1 MAKIQ
6 RLIGDLGRDF
16 PGPSLLRWASICFS
30 LCVVFLPVSVAASQ
44 TLLAL
49 AGLLYAV
56 DLLRRPRVPCFP
68 PVKVPLA
75 LFCFFTV
82 LSIRW
87 AEDPAVGWVVV
98 RKLVLLLI
106 ILFTVNLIPSYRH
119 LVRLYQALFVGS
131 AVAGLVAAGQFVM
144 QYRAACAEHPA
155 QLYSYL
161 TITRIHGFMGH
172 WMNFGGQQMLIFS
185 SLAAYALL
193 SARRSVAS
201 DETGNRR
208 IAAWWWLIL
217 GIIALSIILN
227 FTRGVWLGCG
237 AAVFYLVARWR
248 SRLLWVLP
256 VAALAGYLASPLLVR
271 ERVQS
276 LFHPS
281 RDASIS
287 IRLEMWHAGLEMIR
301 RHPLVGVGPDNI
313 NEVYTLYLPPR
324 SSPIVGWHE
333 HLHDDFLQL
342 AAERGLP
349 CLVAW
354 LWFMGALGWH
364 FLAIRKRLNSAGYSS
379 WMADAAFAG
388 WLAFLIEG
396 FFEFNF
402 GTTPVLTVFLFVIS
416 VPFAAE
422 RLIAGREDATL
433 KAA

>member
-1 MAKIQ
+1 M
-6 RLIGDLGRDF
+6 
-16 PGPSLLRWASICFS
+16 
-30 LCVVFLPVSVAASQ
+30 
-44 TLLAL
+44 
-49 AGLLYAV
+49 
-56 DLLRRPRVPCFP
+56 
-68 PVKVPLA
+68 
-75 LFCFFTV
+75 
-82 LSIRW
+82 
-87 AEDPAVGWVVV
+87 GWVVV

-144 QYRAACAEHPA
+144 QYRAARAEHPT
-155 QLYSYL
+155 QLYAYL

-208 IAAWWWLIL
+208 IAACRWLIL

-281 RDASIS
+281 GDPSIS
-287 IRLEMWHAGLEMIR
+287 IRLEMWHAALEMIR

-416 VPFAAE
+416 APFAAE